1 MDGALFLIMVLITT
15 PVTVGIC
22 VCLSNYHEKQTI
34 KKFYDSIQVGDA
46 WSDPFYSNDPF
57 SKENRVLCVVAKKND
72 YVLYEVLWYDTKTN
86 LRVENYKK
94 RTESLPI
101 KSFYN
106 IVKNY
111 NKVMVFDI

>member
-1 MDGALFLIMVLITT
+1 MDAALFLIMVLIAA

-22 VCLSNYHEKQTI
+22 VFLSDYHEKQTI

-57 SKENRVLCVVAKKND
+57 SKETRVLCVVAKKND
-72 YVLYEVLWYDTKTN
+72 YVLYEVLWCDNETN
-86 LRVENYKK
+86 LRVENYRQ

-106 IVKNY
+106 TVKSY
-111 NKVMVFDI
+111 NKIMAFDI